1 MLWEISSS
9 HYKNKIEF
17 QLMLP
22 HLHEDNNAIEGAIR
36 IWETQFIVIMYSL
49 DRRFPLQ
56 IEDRLI
62 EQTNITFN
70 LLRPSRLHLKMIV
83 ETMLNGLCFPRN

>member
-49 DRRFPLQ
+49 DRRFPL
-56 IEDRLI
+56 
-62 EQTNITFN
+62 
-70 LLRPSRLHLKMIV
+70 
-83 ETMLNGLCFPRN
+83 